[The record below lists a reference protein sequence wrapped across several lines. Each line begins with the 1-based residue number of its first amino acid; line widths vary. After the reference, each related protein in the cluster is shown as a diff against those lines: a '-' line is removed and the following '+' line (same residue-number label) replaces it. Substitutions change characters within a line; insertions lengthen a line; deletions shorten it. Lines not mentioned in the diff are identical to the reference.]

1 MFKMYMS
8 EYKIKVENLKAFCE
22 SAFTEEGEK
31 YLEYHVHHDYEIFIN
46 NKKIS
51 LIYQD
56 DYRVDKVE
64 VFLTDGNESLPF
76 SWGDDI
82 AVNILLLKRKNVT
95 NREFR
100 RMIIANIIG
109 CSDSAVVQRRN
120 NIDDDNS
127 AEYQI
132 SKVNGRGGQRIK
144 YNDII
149 NPVQIIDGLQFT
161 IIDYE
166 DRIEVNIK
174 NMRNIL
180 QKDMFM

>member
-1 MFKMYMS
+1 MYRIYMS
-8 EYKIKVENLKAFCE
+8 DYKIKVENLKAFCE
-22 SAFTEEGEK
+22 SAFTEEGENF
-31 YLEYHVHHDYEIFIN
+31 LEYHVHHDYEILIN

-51 LIYQD
+51 HIYQD

-76 SWGDDI
+76 SCGDDI
-82 AVNILLLKRKNVT
+82 TVNIILLKRKNVS
-95 NREFR
+95 NREFK

-109 CSDSAVVQRRN
+109 CSDSAVVERRK

-127 AEYQI
+127 SEYQI
-132 SKVNGRGGQRIK
+132 SKVAGRGGQRIK

-149 NPVQIIDGLQFT
+149 NPVQIIDGLQYT

-166 DRIEVNIK
+166 DRIEVHLK
-174 NMRNIL
+174 NVRNIL